1 MSFKVL
7 GSKRGEWLELTPGKI
22 FGNGTLE
29 ERIIK
34 VQEWLTQQGM
44 PLKLVNLLRHTGGIK
59 IAGDRLRLHLFPAAS
74 TQYEDCADEA
84 EILYEDDFCLV
95 VHKPVGIKIHSDG
108 GIKKISTLDDR
119 VASIFIHRNAPVA
132 PQHIHRL
139 DEFTSGP
146 VLYAKNQY
154 AQLKLD
160 EAMSRKEIGRRYI
173 AFVEGQISA
182 NLSMI
187 DQPIGK
193 DRHHPKRQRVSPNGK
208 EAITHVELLEAS
220 NSYSK
225 LALELET
232 GRTHQIRVHLS
243 AVGYPLVGD
252 ELYGGDTAY
261 LPYQALHGISLSFLH
276 PWSGESITIHD
287 PLPEALVRLQQQL
300 GINLLK

>member
-7 GSKRGEWLELTPGKI
+7 GSKRGEWLELTPGKV

-232 GRTHQIRVHLS
+232 GRTHQIRIHLS

>member
-1 MSFKVL
+1 MSFKVV

-29 ERIIK
+29 ERSIK
-34 VQEWLTQQGM
+34 VQQWLTEQGM
-44 PLKLVNLLRHTGGIK
+44 PLKLLNLLSHTGGIK
-59 IAGDRLRLHLFPAAS
+59 IAGDRLRLQLFPAAS
-74 TQYEDCADEA
+74 TKYEDCGDEA

-95 VHKPVGIKIHSDG
+95 VHKPAGIKIHSDG
-108 GIKKISTLDDR
+108 GVKRIPTLDDR
-119 VASIFIHRNAPVA
+119 VASIFIHRNEPVA

-160 EAMSRKEIGRRYI
+160 EAMAHKEIGRRYI
-173 AFVEGQISA
+173 AFVEGQVSA
-182 NLSMI
+182 SLSVI
-187 DQPIGK
+187 NQPIGK
-193 DRHHPKRQRVSPNGK
+193 DRHHPKRQRISPNGK
-208 EAITHVELLEAS
+208 EAITHVKLLEAGD
-220 NSYSK
+220 SYSK

-243 AVGYPLVGD
+243 SAGHPLVGD

-276 PWSGESITIHD
+276 PWSGESITIDD
-287 PLPEALVRLQQQL
+287 PFPQALVQLHQRL
-300 GINLLK
+300 GINFTK

>member
-1 MSFKVL
+1 MSFKVV

-22 FGNGTLE
+22 FGSGTLD
-29 ERIIK
+29 ERFIK
-34 VQEWLTQQGM
+34 VQQWLTEQGM
-44 PLKLVNLLRHTGGIK
+44 PVKLVNLLSHTGGIK
-59 IAGDRLRLHLFPAAS
+59 IAGDRLRLHLFPAVS
-74 TQYEDCADEA
+74 TKYEACADEA

-95 VHKPVGIKIHSDG
+95 VHKPAGIKIHSDG
-108 GIKKISTLDDR
+108 GNKKISTLDDR
-119 VASIFIHRNAPVA
+119 VASIFIHRNEPIA

-173 AFVEGQISA
+173 AFVEGQVNPA
-182 NLSMI
+182 LTKI

-208 EAITHVELLEAS
+208 VAITHVELLEAS
-220 NSYSK
+220 NNYSK

-243 AVGYPLVGD
+243 SAGYPLVGD
-252 ELYGGDTAY
+252 ELYGGDTAN

-287 PLPEALVRLQQQL
+287 PVPEALVQLQQRL

>member
-160 EAMSRKEIGRRYI
+160 EAMSRKEIRRRYI
-173 AFVEGQISA
+173 AFVEGQVSA

>member
-22 FGNGTLE
+22 FGNGTLD

-173 AFVEGQISA
+173 AFVEGQVSA

>member
-22 FGNGTLE
+22 FGNGTLD

>member
-29 ERIIK
+29 ERIVK

-44 PLKLVNLLRHTGGIK
+44 PLKLINLLSHTGGIK

-95 VHKPVGIKIHSDG
+95 VHKPIGIKIHSDG
-108 GIKKISTLDDR
+108 GIKKTSTLDDR
-119 VASIFIHRNAPVA
+119 VASIFIHRNEPIA

-146 VLYAKNQY
+146 VIYAKNQY

-160 EAMSRKEIGRRYI
+160 EAMSRKEIGRRYV
-173 AFVEGQISA
+173 AFVEGKVDPT
-182 NLSMI
+182 LTKI

-208 EAITHVELLEAS
+208 VAITHVELLEAS
-220 NSYSK
+220 NNYSK

-243 AVGYPLVGD
+243 AAGHPLVGD

-276 PWSGESITIHD
+276 PWSGESITIND
-287 PLPEALVRLQQQL
+287 PLPEALIQLQQQL